1 MKWTNKQKKNANNER
16 KRKVSAF
23 GWVSVMVCDQSQQK
37 RSTVNGD
44 GATANTCIC
53 ISSEDGK
60 IKLNRKKTFRNMQM

>member
-1 MKWTNKQKKNANNER
+1 M
-16 KRKVSAF
+16 
-23 GWVSVMVCDQSQQK
+23 SVMVCDQSQQK